1 MQTNRFMKYIAIA
14 IIVMLTGCSTAPF
27 HHTVK
32 LTDLTV
38 RFTDEC
44 PTPWGSAD
52 KDSNTIC
59 VETEM
64 DADGKIT
71 PNRKVFEVTGHE
83 LWHILHRADPEH
95 IRHPHEN

>member
-1 MQTNRFMKYIAIA
+1 MKHLPTIAIL
-14 IIVMLTGCSTAPF
+14 IILLTGCAHFFKTAPF

-71 PNRKVFEVTGHE
+71 PNKKVFEVTGHE
-83 LWHILHRADPEH
+83 AWHILHRADPEH